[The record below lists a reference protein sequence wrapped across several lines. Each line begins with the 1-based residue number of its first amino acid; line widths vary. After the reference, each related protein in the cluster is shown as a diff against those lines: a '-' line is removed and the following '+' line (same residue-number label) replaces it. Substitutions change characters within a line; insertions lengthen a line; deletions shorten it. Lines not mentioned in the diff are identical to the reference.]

1 MISNDSSF
9 LDFHHSRLFKTFSP
23 VVDSSLCTSIDSCH
37 ASYSCS
43 GQVLDSHDL
52 DTMPDSQCLLSESRL
67 SVLDS
72 RPPATSSSVAFR
84 LSSDYFLNLHAR
96 IFASRA
102 YNFEGLRLPVP
113 SSLRLPVWRTYLQEY
128 VDYGVCDFLEFGWP
142 VGFDY
147 SHPLPIHTNFHN
159 HKGAT
164 EFPAAVDA
172 YLSSEIAHH
181 AVIGPFSK
189 NPFSCPVAVS
199 PLNSVPKPDTTGRRI
214 ILDLSWPVGSSVNDG
229 IPSGLYLAQ
238 EFALVYPTV
247 DLIADRV
254 AALGPGCLLFK
265 RDLHGAYRQFP
276 VDPYDYPLLGYS
288 WNDHY
293 YFDVVLPMGLR
304 TAAMACQRS
313 TNAVS
318 YILSCARCQV
328 ANYLDDFIGVVPTAR
343 ALQDYEYCGSLL
355 RELGLQESLSKACPP
370 STIMTCLGVQ
380 INTVDM
386 TLSVTSERLEELVVL
401 LSHWLTKKSATK
413 SELQSLVGKLSFVS
427 KCVRQ
432 SRLFLA
438 CILAMLRTV
447 KRNHHHVKLSKEFF
461 RDIHWWLRFIHVYNG
476 VSIIPTSTWS
486 SPDAVFATDACLSGC
501 GGLTSHQFFHIEFP
515 RVVKDRF
522 PSIHHLEVLAIL
534 LAARL
539 WGSQWQGL
547 RLLVYCDNVAGVSSL
562 NSGHVQDTILAAC
575 LRELWFLAASHE
587 FELRAVHLSSAA
599 NRLADLLSRWHLNL
613 KFQEEFHVKT
623 TSLNMQDV
631 TVPSSYFHVADCL

>member
-1 MISNDSSF
+1 MTPDFSRHFRLWSIPVYVLVLTLVTQVPVVQVKYLTHTILMQCLTLSVRCSNLNF
-9 LDFHHSRLFKTFSP
+9 LCLNHDLLRQIRLQRLVYRPIIFSIYITEFSRLVLIILRVFVYRCHRHFVCLFGEHIYKS
-23 VVDSSLCTSIDSCH
+23 TSIMEFVTFWSS
-37 ASYSCS
+37 A
-43 GQVLDSHDL
+43 GQLVSIIPVLFQYILTFTIIRAPRNS
-52 DTMPDSQCLLSESRL
+52 PLLLMSICRQRL
-67 SVLDS
+67 RTTLLLVHFLLVRFRVL
-72 RPPATSSSVAFR
+72 
-84 LSSDYFLNLHAR
+84 
-96 IFASRA
+96 
-102 YNFEGLRLPVP
+102 
-113 SSLRLPVWRTYLQEY
+113 WR
-128 VDYGVCDFLEFGWP
+128 C
-142 VGFDY
+142 
-147 SHPLPIHTNFHN
+147 PL
-159 HKGAT
+159 
-164 EFPAAVDA
+164 
-172 YLSSEIAHH
+172 
-181 AVIGPFSK
+181 
-189 NPFSCPVAVS
+189 
-199 PLNSVPKPDTTGRRI
+199 LNSVPKPDTTERRI

-265 RDLHGAYRQFP
+265 RDLRRAYRQFP

-318 YILSCARCQV
+318 YILSRAGCQV
-328 ANYLDDFIGVVPTAR
+328 TNYLDDFIGVASITR
-343 ALQDYEYCGSLL
+343 ASQDYEYCGSLL
-355 RELGLQESLSKACPP
+355 HELGLQESLSKACPP
-370 STIMTCLGVQ
+370 STVMTCLGVR

-386 TLSVTSERLEELVVL
+386 TLSVTPERLDELVVL

-438 CILAMLRTV
+438 RILAMLRTV

-476 VSIIPTSTWS
+476 VSIIPTSAWS

-501 GGLTSHQFFHIEFP
+501 GGLTCHQFFHIEFP
-515 RVVKDRF
+515 RKVKDKF

-539 WGSQWQGL
+539 WGSQWRGL
-547 RLLVYCDNVAGVSSL
+547 RLLVYCDNAAVVSSL
-562 NSGHVQDTILAAC
+562 NSGRVQDSILAAC

-613 KFQEEFHVKT
+613 KFQEEFHAKT
-623 TSLNMQDV
+623 ASLNMQDV
-631 TVPSSYFHVADCL
+631 TVPLSYFHVADSV

>member
-9 LDFHHSRLFKTFSP
+9 LDFHDSRLFKTFSP
-23 VVDSSLCTSIDSCH
+23 VADSSLCIDSCH
-37 ASYSCS
+37 ASYRCS
-43 GQVLDSHDL
+43 GHAPDSHDL
-52 DTMPDSQCLLSESRL
+52 DAMPDSKCLLLESKL
-67 SVLDS
+67 FVLDS
-72 RPPATSSSVAFR
+72 RPPATNLPPAFG
-84 LSSDYFLNLHAR
+84 LSSDYFLKLHDR

-113 SSLRLPVWRTYLQEY
+113 SSLCLPVWRTYLQEY

-147 SHPLPIHTNFHN
+147 SRPLPMHTNFHN

-181 AVIGPFSK
+181 AVIGPFST

-199 PLNSVPKPDTTGRRI
+199 PLNSVPKPDTTERRI

-254 AALGPGCLLFK
+254 AALGRGCLLFK
-265 RDLHGAYRQFP
+265 RDLRRAYRQFP

-318 YILSCARCQV
+318 YILSRAGCQV
-328 ANYLDDFIGVVPTAR
+328 ANYLDDFIGVASTTR
-343 ALQDYEYCGSLL
+343 AFQDYEYCGSLL
-355 RELGLQESLSKACPP
+355 HELGLQESLSKACPP
-370 STIMTCLGVQ
+370 STVMTCLGVR

-386 TLSVTSERLEELVVL
+386 TLSVTPERLDELVVL

-438 CILAMLRTV
+438 RILAMLRTV

-476 VSIIPTSTWS
+476 VSIIPMSAWS

-501 GGLTSHQFFHIEFP
+501 GGLTCHQFFHIEFP
-515 RVVKDRF
+515 REVKDKF

-539 WGSQWQGL
+539 WGSQWRGL
-547 RLLVYCDNVAGVSSL
+547 RLLVYCDNAAVVSSL
-562 NSGHVQDTILAAC
+562 NSGRVQDSILAAC

-587 FELRAVHLSSAA
+587 LGAV
-599 NRLADLLSRWHLNL
+599 
-613 KFQEEFHVKT
+613 
-623 TSLNMQDV
+623 
-631 TVPSSYFHVADCL
+631 